1 MNNNDTFSSIP
12 TSKGIIRVVLY
23 MRYSSVA
30 QNDGF
35 SIEAQQKALTKYAK
49 SNNYYIVDE
58 YIDRAKTGRNANRPE
73 FQRMIDDSK
82 KNLFDLVLVHKIDRF
97 SRNRYDAI
105 VYRSV
110 LAKNGVKVV
119 SITENFGEG
128 IEGELMAGI
137 QEAMAEFYSKNLAR
151 EVKKGLDVLA
161 SKGLHTGG
169 SPPLGYEV
177 GEDKK
182 LKINESEAEIV
193 RLIFSMYANHH
204 SYNEI
209 SKELNAKGY
218 KTKAGNSFSASSF
231 TSILSQ
237 RKYIGEYVYNRR
249 ASKDIRGKANAHKN
263 KPEEE
268 ILRIPNAVPR
278 IIDDITFN
286 KVQARLELNKK
297 GQGHYKS
304 NSSYLLSGLIF
315 CGECGFHYQG
325 NSRAA
330 GRGNHSIYSSYR
342 CGKTQNHKGGC
353 SNGEI
358 EKNRLET
365 FVLEQMQKYLFNDEA
380 IRILVNLVNEYNQ
393 ETIKTKNDDLIL
405 YKKQIKEIDKQI
417 NNLTSAI
424 AKGVADD
431 ILIDKINTL
440 NNSKKD
446 IQKRIDEAIT
456 KELPPVNESDI
467 KRALS
472 KFNEFVKANDCVEI
486 KRFMNE
492 YIDKIV
498 VGKTEVEVTL
508 KVASAIFNADFPDD
522 DSGAILIILEITRKD
537 LKKYPKQRRK
547 VPLNCMLGENYLK
560 EYKIISQ

>member
-1 MNNNDTFSSIP
+1 MINIDRNSATKP
-12 TSKGIIRVVLY
+12 IRVVLY

-35 SIEAQQKALTKYAK
+35 SIAAQTKALKKYAQT
-49 SNNYYIVDE
+49 NNYYIVDE

-169 SPPLGYEV
+169 SPPLGYDV

-193 RLIFSMYANHH
+193 RLIFSMY
-204 SYNEI
+204 SQKYTYNDMA
-209 SKELNAKGY
+209 KELNARGY
-218 KTKAGNSFSASSF
+218 KTKSNNEWSASSF
-231 TSILSQ
+231 NAILTQ

-268 ILRIPNAVPR
+268 IIRIPNAVPR

-286 KVQARLELNKK
+286 KVQSRLEFNRK

-304 NSSYLLSGLIF
+304 CSSYLLSGLIF
-315 CGECGFHYQG
+315 CGECGFRYQG

-330 GRGNHSIYSSYR
+330 GRGNQSIYSSYR
-342 CGKTQNHKGGC
+342 CGKTQNYKGGC
-353 SNGEI
+353 KNGEI

-380 IRILVNLVNEYNQ
+380 IKILVDLVNQYNQ
-393 ETIKTKNDDLIL
+393 ETVKTKNDDLIL
-405 YKKQIKEIDKQI
+405 YRRQIKEIDKQI

-424 AKGVADD
+424 AKGVAED

-446 IQKRIDEAIT
+446 IHQRIDEAIT

-467 KRALS
+467 KKALS
-472 KFNEFVKANDCVEI
+472 KFNEFVKTNDCIEI

-508 KVASAIFNADFPDD
+508 KVASTIFNADFPDD
-522 DSGAILIILEITRKD
+522 NSGAILIILEITRKD
-537 LKKYPKQRRK
+537 LKRYPKQRRK
-547 VPLNCMLGENYLK
+547 VPLNCMFGENYLK
-560 EYKIISQ
+560 EYKIIRQ